1 MEQIIDKNQGSAL
14 EEVQESEAIS
24 ETQEKIEEIDSSPV
38 ATTSSKPVDRSIV
51 KKEEPLPNPLLE
63 DPYEWDKCTIT
74 VAYAL
79 QPDQSV
85 TVSVHNHK
93 DEPIVKSFTADD
105 VPLPENISSKL
116 RTLQT
121 IWPDNTIS
129 ATMVLLPKLEDAAE
143 RALVVSV
150 RAGGD
155 TPIVLTDLQSNMTFP
170 PPINSMLDELRALL
184 PSRAL
189 KRIERDAKNKIAPKQ
204 KSSVAKAQSKPV
216 IKPTTAPPSTPNK
229 SQLSLF

>member
-1 MEQIIDKNQGSAL
+1 MEQTIDKNQASAL
-14 EEVQESEAIS
+14 EEVEAVS
-24 ETQEKIEEIDSSPV
+24 ETREKIEEIDSSPV
-38 ATTSSKPVDRSIV
+38 ASTSSKPTV
-51 KKEEPLPNPLLE
+51 KKEEPILNPLLE

-74 VAYAL
+74 VFYAL

-93 DEPIVKSFTADD
+93 DEPIMKNFAVGDI
-105 VPLPENISSKL
+105 PLPEKISS
-116 RTLQT
+116 RMQTLQA
-121 IWPDNTIS
+121 IWPDSTIS
-129 ATMVLLPKLEDAAE
+129 ATMVLLPKLGDVAE

-155 TPIVLTDLQSNMTFP
+155 TPIVLTDLESNITFP
-170 PPINSMLDELRALL
+170 PSINSMLDELRALL

-189 KRIERDAKNKIAPKQ
+189 KRIEKDAKNKIAPKQ
-204 KSSVAKAQSKPV
+204 KSAAKTQSKPV
-216 IKPTTAPPSTPNK
+216 IKPTTTAPTTVNK